1 MALSRQ
7 PSRLAASEDQVV
19 TRVIKTKRA
28 VFLDRDG
35 VLVVPEMRDGRS
47 YAPRSIGEFSIY
59 PDAAESLARL
69 KAAGYLLVVVT
80 NQPDI
85 GNGLVSVD
93 VVNEMHRMMAQA
105 LPIDRI
111 EVCPH
116 SQSEA
121 CNCRKPK
128 PQMLV
133 SAARHCEIDL
143 AGSVMIGDRSSD
155 IEAGRAAGCRTVLIE
170 LDHPRQMKPGAA
182 DYTVRSLAEATDVIL
197 SAMPSDPG
205 TAIRAVDE
213 LKVKIFADGA
223 DLDGILAMARLS
235 HIKGFTTNPT
245 LMRRAGITNYEDFA
259 RRLLEQITQ
268 HPVSFEVFADDF
280 PGMIAQARA
289 IASWGKNVNV
299 KVPVMTTKGEFTGF
313 VLRTLAAEGIELN
326 VTAIMTPDQ
335 VKAVAE
341 ALDDEVP
348 AIVSVFAGRV
358 ADTGIDPLP
367 LMRACKAI
375 LAVRPKAQLL
385 WASPR
390 EVLNIF
396 QADDIGCHI
405 ITCTNDMIAKLG
417 LAGKDLLD
425 YSRETVQMFYR
436 DAAASSFSI
445 NPAKSAA

>member
-1 MALSRQ
+1 MGEAN
-7 PSRLAASEDQVV
+7 
-19 TRVIKTKRA
+19 TKRA

-47 YAPRSIGEFSIY
+47 YAPRSIEAFRIY
-59 PDAAESLARL
+59 PYAAEALARL
-69 KAAGYLLVVVT
+69 KAAGYLLIVVT

-85 GNGLVSVD
+85 GNGLVSADAVS
-93 VVNEMHRMMAQA
+93 EMHRLLTQA

-111 EVCPH
+111 EMCPH

-128 PQMLV
+128 PGMLID
-133 SAARHCEIDL
+133 AARHCEIDL
-143 AGSVMIGDRSSD
+143 AASVMVGDRFSD
-155 IEAGRAAGCRTVLIE
+155 VEAGRAAGCRTIFMDLGYQSE
-170 LDHPRQMKPGAA
+170 AKPVAA
-182 DYTVRSLAEATDVIL
+182 DYAVRSLREAADVIL
-197 SAMPSDPG
+197 NVMPNSSPAARTVNG
-205 TAIRAVDE
+205 

-223 DLDGILAMARLS
+223 DLDGILEMAELS
-235 HIKGFTTNPT
+235 YIKGFTTNPT
-245 LMRRAGITNYEDFA
+245 LMRKAGVTNYEAFA
-259 RRLLEQITQ
+259 RGLLERITQ

-299 KVPVMTTKGEFTGF
+299 KIPVMNTRGEFTGP

-326 VTAIMTPDQ
+326 VTAIMTPAQ
-335 VKAVAE
+335 VMATAAV
-341 ALDDEVP
+341 LDYRVP

-358 ADTGIDPLP
+358 ADTGIDPVAH
-367 LMRACKAI
+367 MRACKDI
-375 LAVRPKAQLL
+375 LAAQPRAELL

-396 QADDIGCHI
+396 QADDIGCDI

-425 YSRETVQMFYR
+425 YSRETVQMFHR

>member
-1 MALSRQ
+1 M
-7 PSRLAASEDQVV
+7 
-19 TRVIKTKRA
+19 
-28 VFLDRDG
+28 
-35 VLVVPEMRDGRS
+35 
-47 YAPRSIGEFSIY
+47 
-59 PDAAESLARL
+59 

-93 VVNEMHRMMAQA
+93 VVNEMHRLMAQA

-111 EVCPH
+111 EMCPH

-128 PQMLV
+128 PGMLI

-143 AGSVMIGDRSSD
+143 AGSVMVGDRFSD
-155 IEAGRAAGCRTVLIE
+155 VEAGRAAGCRTVFMD
-170 LDHPRQMKPGAA
+170 LDYASEAKPAEA
-182 DYTVRSLAEATDVIL
+182 DFAVRSLAEAADVIL
-197 SAMPSDPG
+197 NVMPDHPRAAM
-205 TAIRAVDE
+205 RAVNG

-223 DLDGILAMARLS
+223 DLDGILEMAGLS
-235 HIKGFTTNPT
+235 YIKGFTTNPT
-245 LMRRAGITNYEDFA
+245 LMRKAGVTNYEAFA
-259 RRLLEQITQ
+259 RGLLEKITQ

-289 IASWGKNVNV
+289 IASWGRNVNV
-299 KVPVMTTKGEFTGF
+299 KVPVMNTRGEFTGP
-313 VLRTLAAEGIELN
+313 VLRRLAAEGVKLN
-326 VTAIMTPDQ
+326 VTAIMTPEQ
-335 VKAVAE
+335 VAAVAE
-341 ALDDEVP
+341 VLDHDVP

-358 ADTGIDPLP
+358 ADTGIDPVAH
-367 LMRACKAI
+367 MRTCKDI
-375 LAVRPKAQLL
+375 LAARPKAELL

-396 QADDIGCHI
+396 QADDVGCDI
-405 ITCTNDMIAKLG
+405 ISCTNDMIAKLS

-425 YSRETVQMFYR
+425 YSRETVQMFHR

-445 NPAKSAA
+445 NLAKSAA

>member
-1 MALSRQ
+1 MVRREAN
-7 PSRLAASEDQVV
+7 
-19 TRVIKTKRA
+19 TKRA

-47 YAPRSIGEFSIY
+47 YAPRSIEAFRIY
-59 PDAAESLARL
+59 PYAAEALARL
-69 KAAGYLLVVVT
+69 KAAGYLLIVVT

-85 GNGLVSVD
+85 GNGLVSAD
-93 VVNEMHRMMAQA
+93 VVSEMHRLLAQA

-111 EVCPH
+111 EMCPH

-128 PQMLV
+128 PGMLID
-133 SAARHCEIDL
+133 AARHCEIDL
-143 AGSVMIGDRSSD
+143 AGSVMVGDRFSD
-155 IEAGRAAGCRTVLIE
+155 MEAGRAAGCRTIFMDLGDEREEPVAADYAVRSLREAADVI
-170 LDHPRQMKPGAA
+170 LNVMPNSPGAA
-182 DYTVRSLAEATDVIL
+182 RTVN
-197 SAMPSDPG
+197 G
-205 TAIRAVDE
+205 

-223 DLDGILAMARLS
+223 DLDGILEMAELS
-235 HIKGFTTNPT
+235 YIKGFTTNPT
-245 LMRRAGITNYEDFA
+245 LMRKAGVTNYEAFA
-259 RRLLEQITQ
+259 RGLLERITQ

-299 KVPVMTTKGEFTGF
+299 KIPVMNTRGEFTGP

-326 VTAIMTPDQ
+326 VTAIMTPAQ
-335 VKAVAE
+335 VMAVA
-341 ALDDEVP
+341 AVLDYRVP

-358 ADTGIDPLP
+358 ADTGIDPVAH
-367 LMRACKAI
+367 MRACKDI
-375 LAVRPKAQLL
+375 LAAQPRAELL

-396 QADDIGCHI
+396 QADDIGCDI
-405 ITCTNDMIAKLG
+405 ITCTNDMIAKLS

-445 NPAKSAA
+445 NLAKSAA

>member
-1 MALSRQ
+1 M
-7 PSRLAASEDQVV
+7 V
-19 TRVIKTKRA
+19 TREANTKRA

-35 VLVVPEMRDGRS
+35 VLVVPEMRNGRS
-47 YAPRSIGEFSIY
+47 YAPRRIEAFRIY
-59 PDAAESLARL
+59 PHAAESLARL
-69 KAAGYLLVVVT
+69 KAAGYLLIVVT

-93 VVNEMHRMMAQA
+93 VVNEMHRLMAQA

-111 EVCPH
+111 EICPH
-116 SQSEA
+116 SQSEG

-128 PQMLV
+128 PGMLIN
-133 SAARHCEIDL
+133 AARHCEIDL
-143 AGSVMIGDRSSD
+143 AGSVMVGDRFSD
-155 IEAGRAAGCRTVLIE
+155 LEAGRAAGCRTIFMD
-170 LDHPRQMKPGAA
+170 LDDGSEVKPVAA
-182 DYTVRSLAEATDVIL
+182 DYAVRSLAEAVDVIL
-197 SAMPSDPG
+197 NVMPNSPG
-205 TAIRAVDE
+205 AARTVNG

-223 DLDGILAMARLS
+223 DLDGILEMAKLS
-235 HIKGFTTNPT
+235 YIKGFTTNPT
-245 LMRRAGITNYEDFA
+245 LMRKAGVTNYEAFA
-259 RRLLEQITQ
+259 RGLLERITQ

-299 KVPVMTTKGEFTGF
+299 KVPVMNTRGEFTGP
-313 VLRTLAAEGIELN
+313 VLRTLAAEGVELN
-326 VTAIMTPDQ
+326 VTAIMTPAQ
-335 VKAVAE
+335 VMAVAGV
-341 ALDDEVP
+341 LDYRVP

-358 ADTGIDPLP
+358 ADTGIDPVAH
-367 LMRACKAI
+367 MRACRDI
-375 LAVRPKAQLL
+375 LAARPRAQLL

-396 QADDIGCHI
+396 QADDIGCDI
-405 ITCTNDMIAKLG
+405 ITCTNDMIAKLS

-445 NPAKSAA
+445 NLAKSAA

>member
-1 MALSRQ
+1 M
-7 PSRLAASEDQVV
+7 V
-19 TRVIKTKRA
+19 TTTANTKRA

-47 YAPRSIGEFSIY
+47 YAPRSIEAFRIY
-59 PDAAESLARL
+59 PKAAEALVRL
-69 KAAGYLLVVVT
+69 KAAGYLLIVVT

-93 VVNEMHRMMAQA
+93 VVNEMHRLLAQA

-111 EVCPH
+111 EMCPH

-128 PQMLV
+128 PGMLID
-133 SAARHCEIDL
+133 AAAHCEIDL
-143 AGSVMIGDRSSD
+143 AGSVMVGDRPSD
-155 IEAGRAAGCRTVLIE
+155 LEAGRAAGCRTIFMD
-170 LDHPRQMKPGAA
+170 LDCEREEPVAA
-182 DYTVRSLAEATDVIL
+182 DYAVRSLAEAADVIL
-197 SAMPSDPG
+197 KSMPNSPAEAR
-205 TAIRAVDE
+205 TVDG

-223 DLDGILAMARLS
+223 DLDGILEMAKLS
-235 HIKGFTTNPT
+235 YIKGFTTNPT
-245 LMRRAGITNYEDFA
+245 LMRKAGVTNYEAFA
-259 RRLLEQITQ
+259 RGLLERITQ

-299 KVPVMTTKGEFTGF
+299 KVPVMNTRGEFTGP
-313 VLRTLAAEGIELN
+313 VLRTLAAEGVELN
-326 VTAIMTPDQ
+326 VTAIMTPAQ
-335 VKAVAE
+335 VMAVAA
-341 ALDDEVP
+341 ALDYGVP

-358 ADTGIDPLP
+358 ADTGIDPVAH
-367 LMRACKAI
+367 MRACKDI
-375 LAVRPKAQLL
+375 LAVQPRAELL

-390 EVLNIF
+390 ELLNIF
-396 QADDIGCHI
+396 QADDIGCDI

-417 LAGKDLLD
+417 LVGKDLLD

-445 NPAKSAA
+445 DLAKSAA

>member
-7 PSRLAASEDQVV
+7 PPGAAGSEHQVV
-19 TRVIKTKRA
+19 TTVDRTERA

-35 VLVVPEMRDGRS
+35 VLVAPEMRNGRG
-47 YAPRSIGEFSIY
+47 YAPRSLAAFRIY

-85 GNGLVSVD
+85 GNGLVSAD
-93 VVNEMHRMMAQA
+93 VVDEMHRLLAQA

-111 EVCPH
+111 EMCPH
-116 SQSEA
+116 SQSEG
-121 CNCRKPK
+121 CDCRKPK
-128 PQMLV
+128 PGMLIN
-133 SAARHCEIDL
+133 AARHYGIDL
-143 AGSVMIGDRSSD
+143 AASVMVGDRFSD
-155 IEAGRAAGCRTVLIE
+155 MEAGRAAGCRTVFMD
-170 LDHPRQMKPGAA
+170 LDDVSEVKPMPADFAA
-182 DYTVRSLAEATDVIL
+182 RSIAEAADVIL
-197 SAMPSDPG
+197 SAMPSNRG
-205 TAIRAVDE
+205 AAMRAVNG

-223 DLDGILAMARLS
+223 DLDGIMEMARLPY
-235 HIKGFTTNPT
+235 IRGFTTNPT
-245 LMRRAGITNYEDFA
+245 LMRKAGVTNYEAFA
-259 RRLLEQITQ
+259 RGLLEKITR
-268 HPVSFEVFADDF
+268 HPISFEVFADDF

-289 IASWGKNVNV
+289 IASWGRNVNV
-299 KVPVMTTKGEFTGF
+299 KVPVMNTRGEFTGP
-313 VLRTLAAEGIELN
+313 VLRTLAAEGVKLN

-335 VKAVAE
+335 VAAVAE
-341 ALDDEVP
+341 VLDDNVP

-358 ADTGIDPLP
+358 ADTGIDPVAH
-367 LMRACKAI
+367 MRACRDI
-375 LAVRPKAQLL
+375 LAPRPRAELL

-396 QADDIGCHI
+396 QADDIGCDI
-405 ITCTNDMIAKLG
+405 ITCTNDMIAKLS

-425 YSRETVQMFYR
+425 YSRETVQMFHR

>member
-1 MALSRQ
+1 MVRREAN
-7 PSRLAASEDQVV
+7 
-19 TRVIKTKRA
+19 TKRA

-35 VLVVPEMRDGRS
+35 VLVVPEMRNGRS
-47 YAPRSIGEFSIY
+47 YAPRSIEAFRIY
-59 PDAAESLARL
+59 PYAAEALARL
-69 KAAGYLLVVVT
+69 KAAGYLLIVVT

-85 GNGLVSVD
+85 GNGLVSVE
-93 VVNEMHRMMAQA
+93 VVSEMHRLLAQA

-111 EVCPH
+111 EMCPH

-128 PQMLV
+128 PGMLID
-133 SAARHCEIDL
+133 AARYCEIDL
-143 AGSVMIGDRSSD
+143 AGSVMVGDRFSD
-155 IEAGRAAGCRTVLIE
+155 MEAGRAAGCRTIFMDLGYEREEPVAADYAVRSLREAADVI
-170 LDHPRQMKPGAA
+170 LNVMPNSPGAA
-182 DYTVRSLAEATDVIL
+182 RTVN
-197 SAMPSDPG
+197 G
-205 TAIRAVDE
+205 

-223 DLDGILAMARLS
+223 DLDGILEMAELS
-235 HIKGFTTNPT
+235 YIKGFTTNPT
-245 LMRRAGITNYEDFA
+245 LMRKAGVTNYEAFA
-259 RRLLEQITQ
+259 RGLLERITQ

-299 KVPVMTTKGEFTGF
+299 KIPVMNTRGEFTGP

-326 VTAIMTPDQ
+326 VTAIMTPAQ
-335 VKAVAE
+335 VMAVA
-341 ALDDEVP
+341 AVLDYRVP

-358 ADTGIDPLP
+358 ADTGIDPVAH
-367 LMRACKAI
+367 MRACKDI
-375 LAVRPKAQLL
+375 LAAQPRAELL

-396 QADDIGCHI
+396 QADDIGCDI
-405 ITCTNDMIAKLG
+405 ITCTNDMIAKLS

-445 NPAKSAA
+445 NLAKSAA